1 MVSHAGPTVRFLG
14 SGIRRQSGRG
24 GAGFEIHA
32 NQRDGIG
39 EMVRGQITMDWT
51 LVSLSDV

>member
-39 EMVRGQITMDWT
+39 EMSDHR
-51 LVSLSDV
+51 SLCVQKGPP